1 MVSRDSTRRHS
12 RRYRRCWQRSRS
24 SRASS
29 PRVARRMSARRSR
42 CARTDREQ
50 CERGRVV
57 CGVNRGLLVLALFSG
72 SLGAQDIS
80 REQRP
85 TSPWPAVTIVT
96 YVAATPEEAAAVF
109 VDYARHIEFIPST
122 KVSRVSRVHSATDVE
137 VAYVV
142 ALPIVSGEAYTVRD
156 RLSRDSAGYRVD
168 WTLVRASST
177 KGTVGHARFTSGV
190 NPKTGKPGT
199 RFEYH
204 NFVTPGSRIAGMGFI
219 KNRALKEMEQT
230 AAAFATRFEKLH
242 RDPGVMQPL

>member
-1 MVSRDSTRRHS
+1 VSRLLL
-12 RRYRRCWQRSRS
+12 
-24 SRASS
+24 AF
-29 PRVARRMSARRSR
+29 VL
-42 CARTDREQ
+42 CAGTLE
-50 CERGRVV
+50 
-57 CGVNRGLLVLALFSG
+57 
-72 SLGAQDIS
+72 AQEIS

-96 YVAATPEEAAAVF
+96 YVDATPEEAAAVF

-137 VAYVV
+137 VDYVV
-142 ALPIVSGEAYTVRD
+142 ALPIVSDEAYTVRD

-242 RDPGVMQPL
+242 RDPGVMQPLLASLRAALASSK

>member
-72 SLGAQDIS
+72 SLGAQEVV

-96 YVAATPEEAAAVF
+96 YVDATPEEAAAIF
-109 VDYARHIEFIPST
+109 VDYARHVDFLPST
-122 KVSRVSRVHSATDVE
+122 KLSRVSKVRAPNDVE
-137 VAYVV
+137 VDYIVAVPVV
-142 ALPIVSGEAYTVRD
+142 SDEEYTVRD

-177 KGTVGHARFTSGV
+177 KATVGHARFTPAI

-204 NFVTPGSRIAGMGFI
+204 NFVTPGSRIAGIGF
-219 KNRALKEMEQT
+219 
-230 AAAFATRFEKLH
+230 
-242 RDPGVMQPL
+242 